1 MSLCCFYWIIFC
13 LENTIRKSR
22 GKVLNFSFQLI
33 YEPSRI
39 NVRKHRQ
46 TDGQTDR
53 HQTVALCFSLRTSMA
68 SVTSVHSNDGDRL
81 HRGCISPQ
89 WRGFWLHPAGAKT
102 GRPKGVG
109 HTPAPLKS
117 VQWHRNY
124 GDRGVHCTPPSSGLV
139 PPVPP
144 PSQRCDLCQN
154 FKQTT
159 LTTRLYKVRTN
170 LYPPL
175 AKTF

>member
-1 MSLCCFYWIIFC
+1 MNRAGLTS
-13 LENTIRKSR
+13 ENTDRR
-22 GKVLNFSFQLI
+22 
-33 YEPSRI
+33 
-39 NVRKHRQ
+39 
-46 TDGQTDR
+46 TDRQTDR
-53 HQTVALCFSLRTSMA
+53 HQTVALCFSLRTCMA

-170 LYPPL
+170 LYPTL
-175 AKTF
+175 TKTFRRA